1 MVFYSPEGNIME
13 ILGYMDVALEN
24 TRGNV
29 DCNAGLCISQDQ
41 STCHLFLDQ
50 HHYFLCILAK
60 YGFIEFLPS
69 SILADPHVR
78 LSLHTAIDEPTDF
91 TLSYKAITGSLRFV
105 SVGALGQIFLTQWV
119 LLLISTMLPG
129 SLFIAMRSRNFW
141 NTLALLFIGTS
152 APNVHTV
159 HANADYAMDL
169 EDQRSKIDFVL
180 FLNNTRVAW

>member
-1 MVFYSPEGNIME
+1 VFTALFLNNEVLILTIYFNEGMVFYSPEGNIME

-105 SVGALGQIFLTQWV
+105 SVGALGQIFLTQ
-119 LLLISTMLPG
+119 
-129 SLFIAMRSRNFW
+129 
-141 NTLALLFIGTS
+141 
-152 APNVHTV
+152 
-159 HANADYAMDL
+159 
-169 EDQRSKIDFVL
+169 
-180 FLNNTRVAW
+180 

>member
-41 STCHLFLDQ
+41 STLSFVFGSAPL
-50 HHYFLCILAK
+50 
-60 YGFIEFLPS
+60 LPLYS
-69 SILADPHVR
+69 CEVWFYWVPHVR
-78 LSLHTAIDEPTDF
+78 LSLYTAIDEPTDF